1 MKSITLNIA
10 AAAGLIAP
18 NLVTETYEP
27 VINQKKN
34 EFGRKGVRTRLT
46 KKQKAFDAAKHKRQL
61 KRKQQQHTRA
71 K

>member
-1 MKSITLNIA
+1 MKPIKLNLALA
-10 AAAGLIAP
+10 A
-18 NLVTETYEP
+18 VTALTTP
-27 VINQKKN
+27 VDVDAVPHSEQKKN

-61 KRKQQQHTRA
+61 KRKQQQHTRS